1 MTRLGLLREGQAG
14 QEEVAL
20 YKESRAEGLGA
31 CSGESVVG
39 TKIGLVWNT
48 EGSGGLAL
56 PVGESALARIGPL
69 SLTLS

>member
-1 MTRLGLLREGQAG
+1 MG
-14 QEEVAL
+14 
-20 YKESRAEGLGA
+20 K
-31 CSGESVVG
+31 SVVG
-39 TKIGLVWNT
+39 AEIVLVWNT